1 MHMQPADV
9 RQGMI
14 NIRSD
19 EDSSPQD
26 VLDEMTPEQA
36 AKVGRASTLM
46 YSSIAINNSKSSFPR
61 PDLFNGQD
69 PAIWQMPGDVTR
81 TCSCTDHPAG
91 KFQGVQA

>member
-36 AKVGRASTLM
+36 AKVGRGASILM
-46 YSSIAINNSKSSFPR
+46 YSSRAISYLESEFPR
-61 PDLFNGQD
+61 PDLLNKQD
-69 PAIWQMPGDVTR
+69 PAL
-81 TCSCTDHPAG
+81 
-91 KFQGVQA
+91 